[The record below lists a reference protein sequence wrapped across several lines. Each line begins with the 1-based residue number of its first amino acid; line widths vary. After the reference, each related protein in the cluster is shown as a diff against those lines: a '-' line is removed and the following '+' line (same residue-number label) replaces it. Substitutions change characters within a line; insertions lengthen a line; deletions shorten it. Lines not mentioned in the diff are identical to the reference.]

1 MTEIE
6 FKEWI
11 KNAWAESGGLIT
23 QKTASMITGLS
34 ESQISRRID
43 KGEIKIWEYRG
54 MKGVFVSFPEA
65 MNLKRERKKK
75 TVRKKKDERK

>member
-11 KNAWAESGGLIT
+11 RNNWLDAGGLIT

-34 ESQISRRID
+34 QSEISRKIN
-43 KGEIKIWEYRG
+43 KGDLKAWIYPG
-54 MKGVFVSFPEA
+54 MKGAFVSFTQS
-65 MNLKRERKKK
+65 MNLKRERKKAIK
-75 TVRKKKDERK
+75 GKKHNFQ